1 MKNALATI
9 LAGLLG
15 TASAFCS
22 ASELAYVG
30 ANLSGAEFGDVIA
43 DGGAAFPGANGIQY
57 TYPTLADIIYFQSKG
72 MNTIRLPFRW
82 ERLQRTNRDTLD
94 ATELNN
100 MNSFVSQATQRGMY
114 VILDPHNY
122 ARYYPDQSTDGS
134 LQSGTAGIIGGSS
147 VSVADFRDLWSRLAA
162 IYKTNNYVIF
172 ALMNEP
178 NAIASD
184 EWLLA
189 ANQAI
194 SGIRSAG
201 ATNLILVPGI
211 AYTGAWSW
219 SSNFYG
225 TPNSQQ
231 MLNIV
236 DPANNYA
243 YEVHQYFDNDSS
255 GNSSQIMSNTVGIA
269 RLSDFTSWL
278 KTNHRRGFLGEF
290 AVANSTIGASGGYLG
305 DQTLTNTLRYIETNS
320 DVWIGWT
327 WWSAGPWW
335 GDYRF
340 TLEPQ
345 NIGQPNQTD
354 QPAMQVLKNLIPIPI
369 PELVISS
376 PTQFQFMTRQGFIY
390 QPEAS
395 SNLISSPWVD
405 NAPSFTGDGQLH
417 TLNMNGNSSPEG
429 YYRLRVTRAP

>member
-1 MKNALATI
+1 MKTILLTILTGVLAT
-9 LAGLLG
+9 
-15 TASAFCS
+15 TTAFCS
-22 ASELAYVG
+22 TQQLQYVG

-43 DGGAAFPGANGIQY
+43 DGGAAFPGAYNVQY

-82 ERLQRTNRDTLD
+82 ERLQPTNGGALD
-94 ATELNN
+94 PTELSNLTF
-100 MNSFVSQATQRGMY
+100 FVSQATGRGMY

-134 LQSGTAGIIGGSS
+134 LQSGNKGVIGGSS
-147 VSVADFRDLWSRLAA
+147 VSVADFRDLWSRLAG
-162 IYKTNNYVIF
+162 IYKTNNLVIF
-172 ALMNEP
+172 GLMNEP
-178 NAIASD
+178 NSISSE

-201 ATNLILVPGI
+201 ATNLILVPGN

-225 TPNSQQ
+225 TPNSQE

-236 DPANNYA
+236 DPGDNYA
-243 YEVHQYFDNDSS
+243 YEVHQYFDSDSS
-255 GNSSQIMSNTVGIA
+255 GNSSEIMSNMVGVA
-269 RLSDFTSWL
+269 RLTDFTAWL
-278 KTNHRRGFLGEF
+278 KANHRKGFLGEF

-335 GDYRF
+335 GSYRF
-340 TLEPQ
+340 TLEPH

-354 QPAMQVLKNLIPIPI
+354 QPAMQVLKNLIPVPVPQI
-369 PELVISS
+369 VMSS
-376 PTQFQFMTRQGFIY
+376 ATQFQFATRQGFVY
-390 QPEAS
+390 QLELS
-395 SNLISSPWVD
+395 SNLTSGLWVS
-405 NAPSFTGDGQLH
+405 NSPSFLGTGQSQ
-417 TLNMNGNSSPEG
+417 TNNMNMNSGPRG
-429 YYRLRVTRAP
+429 FYRVRVTRAP

>member
-1 MKNALATI
+1 MKKVLAI
-9 LAGLLG
+9 VFVGLLG
-15 TASAFCS
+15 TASVLCS
-22 ASELAYVG
+22 SPGLVYIG

-43 DGGAAFPGANGIQY
+43 DGGAVFPGTSGIQY

-82 ERLQRTNRDTLD
+82 ERLQRTNSSPLD
-94 ATELNN
+94 AAELSNL
-100 MNSFVSQATQRGMY
+100 NSFVSQATQRGMY

-134 LQSGTAGIIGGSS
+134 LQSGSVGVIGGSS
-147 VSVADFRDLWSRLAA
+147 VSVTDFRDLWSRLAA
-162 IYKTNNYVIF
+162 IYKTNAYVIF
-172 ALMNEP
+172 GLMNEP

-194 SGIRSAG
+194 SGIRTAG

-236 DPANNYA
+236 DPADNYA
-243 YEVHQYFDNDSS
+243 YEVHQYFDSDSS
-255 GNSSQIMSNTVGIA
+255 GNSSQIMSNTVGVA
-269 RLSDFTSWL
+269 RLSNFTSWL
-278 KTNHRRGFLGEF
+278 KANHRKGFLGEF
-290 AVANSTIGASGGYLG
+290 AVANSTIGASSNYLG
-305 DQTLTNTLRYIETNS
+305 NQTLTNTLRYIETNS
-320 DVWIGWT
+320 DVWIGWA

-335 GDYRF
+335 GDYKF

-354 QPAMQVLKNLIPIPI
+354 QPAMQVLKNLIPIPV

-376 PTQFQFMTRQGFIY
+376 PTQFEFTTRQGFVY
-390 QPEAS
+390 QPETS
-395 SNLISSPWVD
+395 SNLVNGPWVS

-417 TLNMNGNSSPEG
+417 TLNMNGSSG
-429 YYRLRVTRAP
+429 LQGFYRLRVTRAP